1 MTLLDRFEFDQ
12 QDQPTADTLVSD
24 CWHSTDLEGTERIWA
39 GDCDVPWREVIHTS
53 VRH

>member
-24 CWHSTDLEGTERIWA
+24 CSHSTDLEGTERIRA
-39 GDCDVPWREVIHTS
+39 GD
-53 VRH
+53 